1 MKTNAIVAEYRRV
14 LLALDN
20 MQGTEGAR
28 SYARPGRPGDAAAQ
42 SEAGKAA
49 LNRRLVE
56 TRLLTK
62 LMQLEDAYGGGSGRS
77 PPCCVRH
84 PGTAGAIG
92 VSCPAAYAR

>member
-1 MKTNAIVAEYRRV
+1 MKTNVIVAEYRQV
-14 LLALDN
+14 LLALVN

-28 SYARPGRPGDAAAQ
+28 SYARPGRPGDEAAQ

-49 LNRRLVE
+49 LTRRLEE

-62 LMQLEDAYGGGSGRS
+62 LMQLETHTGGSRRS